1 MRLLFFFL
9 SQYWKTSQ
17 GLVIMSNDK
26 YKNHSSQVSIFAN
39 DSEQENFAAISFSE
53 NLCSWENQAVS

>member
-1 MRLLFFFL
+1 M
-9 SQYWKTSQ
+9 Y
-17 GLVIMSNDK
+17 NDK